1 MYVRYITIYQ
11 LNLTDLD
18 NLSTKRLEAL
28 QAEGI
33 HNVLDLLEF
42 FPRRY
47 LDRSNTQQIN
57 HLQGAGEEI
66 TVAGKITQ
74 ISMNGYGKKKRLEV
88 YITDGH
94 GTLKGVWFR
103 GAGYFRRIFKEG
115 ETVAFFG
122 QAKRY
127 GKMIS
132 IAHPEVDKISNES
145 DLEAFSRIVPIYPGS
160 KNLSKARISSGM
172 LQKWMR
178 QIMNGISVSEF
189 LPESLISDME
199 LPERSQ
205 AFRMIHFPDSHNEHK
220 RSLNRFKFEELFLF
234 EMSMEKIH
242 HTVKE
247 RGAGHVF
254 SEAGT
259 FTKHYFNEFLPFELT
274 SGQKSSLSE
283 IKNDVRSGKQM
294 NRLIQGDVGAGKTIV
309 AIGAILMALDNG
321 FQAAFLAPTEILA
334 EQHYRTLT
342 EHLKELPINIRL
354 LIGSQKKA
362 LRTDILTDIEG
373 GNAQI
378 VVGTHAIIQDQIRFH
393 KLGLAVIDEQ
403 HRFGV
408 KQRADLLNKGDHPH
422 MLVMSATPIPRSL
435 AMTVYAD
442 LDVSVIKDLPAGR
455 KPIKTAIRSDKKRD
469 DVMNFV
475 HQEVK
480 DGGQVYVVYP
490 LVEESEALDLKD
502 ATAGFEKLKKRFP
515 ELNIGLLHGRMKT
528 EEKDAI
534 MKQFISNEIQI
545 LVSTTVIEVGVD
557 VPNASIM
564 IIEHAERFGLS
575 QLHQLR
581 GRIGRGERQSYCI
594 LMPDVKVSKSGA
606 FRLKTM
612 EETNDGFRIAEA
624 DLKLRGPGDFLG
636 TKQSGLPDFKFAD
649 IVEDQFLLTQA
660 KEMAHNLL
668 DQDPD
673 LNQPENADLSR
684 VFTPYFANKV
694 KFYGL
699 G

>member
-1 MYVRYITIYQ
+1 MK
-11 LNLTDLD
+11 LSDLPY
-18 NLSTKRLEAL
+18 LSTKRLEAL
-28 QAEGI
+28 QSEGI
-33 HNVLDLLEF
+33 HSLNDLLNF

-47 LDRSNTQQIN
+47 LDRSNTQKMKF
-57 HLQGAGEEI
+57 LPGSGEEV
-66 TVAGKITQ
+66 TVAGKVVD
-74 ISMNGYGKKKRLEV
+74 ISMAGYGKKKRLEV
-88 YITDGH
+88 TLNDGT
-94 GTLKGVWFR
+94 GTVKGVWFR
-103 GAGYFRRIFKEG
+103 GVGYFSKYFKEG

-127 GKMIS
+127 GKNVS
-132 IAHPEVDKISNES
+132 IAHPEVDKISTEG
-145 DLEAFSRIVPIYPGS
+145 DLDAFSRIVPIYPGS
-160 KNLSKARISSGM
+160 KALSKARITNQMIQG
-172 LQKWMR
+172 WMKE
-178 QIMNGISVSEF
+178 ILDKTPINEF
-189 LPESLISDME
+189 LPASLISEMNF
-199 LPERSQ
+199 PERKK
-205 AFRMIHFPDSHNEHK
+205 AYFMIHFPETHNEHK
-220 RSLNRFKFEELFLF
+220 SALNRFKYEELFLF
-234 EMSMEKIH
+234 ELSMEKINF
-242 HTVKE
+242 TIKE
-247 RGAGHVF
+247 RANGH
-254 SEAGT
+254 T
-259 FTKHYFNEFLPFELT
+259 FKETGRYTSHYFNELLPFKLT
-274 SGQKSSLSE
+274 NGQKSALSQ
-283 IKNDVRSGKQM
+283 IKKDVRSGKQM
-294 NRLIQGDVGAGKTIV
+294 NRLVQGDVGAGKTIV
-309 AIGAILMALDNG
+309 AIGAMLMALDNG

-334 EQHYRTLT
+334 EQHFRTLS
-342 EHLKELPINIRL
+342 EHLKGLNVNVRL

-362 LRTDILTDIEG
+362 LRTDILTDVEG

-378 VVGTHAIIQDQIRFH
+378 VVGTHAIIQDEVRFNN
-393 KLGLAVIDEQ
+393 LGLAVIDEQ

-408 KQRADLLNKGDHPH
+408 KQRADLLNKGSHPH

-442 LDVSVIKDLPAGR
+442 LDVSVIRDLPAGR
-455 KPIKTAIRSDKKRD
+455 KPIKTAIRSQKKRE
-469 DVMNFV
+469 DVMHFV
-475 HQEVK
+475 RQEVE

-502 ATAGFEKLKKRFP
+502 ATAGYEKLKKRFP
-515 ELNIGLLHGRMKT
+515 EFKIGLLHGRMKT
-528 EEKDAI
+528 DEKDEV
-534 MKQFISNEIQI
+534 MKAFLKNKIQV

-606 FRLKTM
+606 IRLKTM

-660 KEMAHNLL
+660 KEKAKALL
-668 DQDPD
+668 SQDPE
-673 LNQPENADLSR
+673 LQLKEHAKLAV
-684 VFTPYFANKV
+684 VFEPYFKE
-694 KFYGL
+694 KEQFYGM

>member
-1 MYVRYITIYQ
+1 MK
-11 LNLTDLD
+11 LTDLD

-28 QAEGI
+28 QSEGI
-33 HNVLDLLEF
+33 QNIPDLLEF

-74 ISMNGYGKKKRLEV
+74 ITMNGYGRKKRLEV

-103 GAGYFRRIFKEG
+103 GAGYFKRIFKEG

-160 KNLSKARISSGM
+160 KGLSKARITSGM
-172 LQKWMR
+172 LQNWMQ
-178 QIMNGISVSEF
+178 QIMNEISISEY
-189 LPESLISDME
+189 LPEDLLSEMM

-220 RSLNRFKFEELFLF
+220 KALNRFKFEELFLF
-234 EMSMEKIH
+234 ELSMEKIH
-242 HTVKE
+242 HTVKK
-247 RGAGHVF
+247 RNTGHLF
-254 SEAGT
+254 GEAGT
-259 FTKHYFNEFLPFELT
+259 FTKHYFNEYLPFELT

-309 AIGAILMALDNG
+309 AIGAMLMALDNG

-342 EHLKELPINIRL
+342 DHLKALPINIRL

-378 VVGTHAIIQDQIRFH
+378 VVGTHAIIQDQVRFH

-442 LDVSVIKDLPAGR
+442 LDVSIIRDLPAGR
-455 KPIKTAIRSDKKRD
+455 KPIKTAIRSDKKRE

-475 HQEVK
+475 RQEVL

-515 ELNIGLLHGRMKT
+515 DFDIGLLHGRMKT
-528 EEKDAI
+528 EEKDEV
-534 MKQFISNEIQI
+534 MKQFINNEIQI

-557 VPNASIM
+557 VPNASVM

-581 GRIGRGERQSYCI
+581 GRIGRGQRQSYCI

-606 FRLKTM
+606 YRLKTI
-612 EETNDGFRIAEA
+612 EETNDGFKIAEA

-636 TKQSGLPDFKFAD
+636 TKQSGLPDFKHAD
-649 IVEDQFLLTQA
+649 IIEDQFLLTQA
-660 KEMAHNLL
+660 KEKAKTLL
-668 DQDPD
+668 DNDPELRD
-673 LNQPENADLSR
+673 SENSELGK
-684 VFTPYFANKV
+684 VFVPYFKEKV
-694 KFYGL
+694 KFYGM

>member
-1 MYVRYITIYQ
+1 MKLI
-11 LNLTDLD
+11 DLP
-18 NLSTKRLEAL
+18 NLSSKRLQAL
-28 QAEGI
+28 AGEGI
-33 HNVLDLLEF
+33 TSVGDLITF

-47 LDRSNTQQIN
+47 LDRSNTQEIKF
-57 HLQGAGEEI
+57 LPGSGEEI
-66 TVAGKITQ
+66 TVAGKVTNIN
-74 ISMNGYGKKKRLEV
+74 MAGYGRKKRLEV
-88 YITDGH
+88 TINDGT
-94 GTLKGVWFR
+94 GSVKGVWFR
-103 GAGYFRRIFKEG
+103 GVGYFSKYFKKG
-115 ETVAFFG
+115 DTVAFFG

-127 GKMIS
+127 GKSIS
-132 IAHPEVDKISNES
+132 IAHPEVDKISSEG
-145 DLEAFSRIVPIYPGS
+145 DLDSFSRIIPIYPGS
-160 KNLSKARISSGM
+160 KALSKARITSKIIQG
-172 LQKWMR
+172 WMEYILKNR
-178 QIMNGISVSEF
+178 TFSEF
-189 LPESLISDME
+189 LPSFILDEHHFPLRND
-199 LPERSQ
+199 
-205 AFRMIHFPDSHNEHK
+205 AFRMIHFPESHNEHK
-220 RSLNRFKFEELFLF
+220 NALNRFKFEELFLF
-234 EMSMEKIH
+234 ELSMEKINY
-242 HTVKE
+242 TVKE
-247 RGAGHVF
+247 RASGHLF
-254 SEAGT
+254 NQTGK
-259 FTKHYFNEFLPFELT
+259 FTTTYFNELLPFELT
-274 SGQKSSLSE
+274 DGQKTALHE

-309 AIGAILMALDNG
+309 AIGAMLMALDNG

-334 EQHYRTLT
+334 EQHYRTLA
-342 EHLKELPINIRL
+342 EHLKELDVNVRL
-354 LIGSQKKA
+354 LIGSQNKA
-362 LRTDILTDIEG
+362 LRTDILTDIVG
-373 GNAQI
+373 GSAQI
-378 VVGTHAIIQDQIRFH
+378 VVGTHAIIQESVRFQN
-393 KLGLAVIDEQ
+393 LGLAVIDEQ

-408 KQRADLLNKGDHPH
+408 KQRADLLNKGSHPH

-442 LDVSVIKDLPAGR
+442 LDVSIIRDLPAGR
-455 KPIKTAIRSDKKRD
+455 KPIKTAIRSQKKRE
-469 DVMNFV
+469 DVMHFV
-475 HQEVK
+475 RQEVE

-515 ELNIGLLHGRMKT
+515 EFSIGLLHGRMKT
-528 EEKDAI
+528 EEKEKV
-534 MKQFISNEIQI
+534 MKAFLKNEIQI

-649 IVEDQFLLTQA
+649 IVEDQFLLSQA
-660 KEMAHNLL
+660 KEQAKMLL
-668 DQDPD
+668 TKDPE
-673 LNQPENADLSR
+673 LQSADNKHLAT
-684 VFTPYFANKV
+684 VFSPYFKEKV
-694 KFYGL
+694 QFYDL

>member
-259 FTKHYFNEFLPFELT
+259 FTKHYFNEFLPFDLT

-378 VVGTHAIIQDQIRFH
+378 VVGTHAIIQDQVRFH

>member
-1 MYVRYITIYQ
+1 MK
-11 LNLTDLD
+11 LTDLD

-28 QAEGI
+28 QSEGI
-33 HNVLDLLEF
+33 QKVTDLLEF

-88 YITDGH
+88 YISDGH

-103 GAGYFRRIFKEG
+103 GAGYFKRIFKEG

-132 IAHPEVDKISNES
+132 IAHPEVDKISNDS
-145 DLEAFSRIVPIYPGS
+145 NLEAFTRIVPIYPGS
-160 KNLSKARISSGM
+160 KGLSKARITSGM
-172 LQKWMR
+172 LQNWMR
-178 QIMNGISVSEF
+178 QIINDTSIPEF
-189 LPESLISDME
+189 LPESILSDMNF
-199 LPERSQ
+199 PERPQ

-220 RSLNRFKFEELFLF
+220 KALNRFKFEELFLF

-247 RGAGHVF
+247 RGSGHIF

-274 SGQKSSLSE
+274 KGQKSSLSE

-342 EHLKELPINIRL
+342 DHLKALPINIRL

-378 VVGTHAIIQDQIRFH
+378 VVGTHAIIQDQVRFH

-408 KQRADLLNKGDHPH
+408 KQRADLLNKGDRPH

-442 LDVSVIKDLPAGR
+442 LDVSVIRDLPAGR
-455 KPIKTAIRSDKKRD
+455 KPIKTAIRSDKKRE

-475 HQEVK
+475 RQEVQ
-480 DGGQVYVVYP
+480 DGGQIYVVYP

-502 ATAGFEKLKKRFP
+502 ATAGFERLKKRFP
-515 ELNIGLLHGRMKT
+515 EFGIGLLHGRMKT
-528 EEKDAI
+528 EEKDAV
-534 MKQFISNEIQI
+534 MKQFINNEIQI

-557 VPNASIM
+557 VPNASVM

-581 GRIGRGERQSYCI
+581 GRIGRGKRQSYCI

-606 FRLKTM
+606 YRLKTM

-649 IVEDQFLLTQA
+649 IMEDQFLLTQA
-660 KEMAHNLL
+660 KEISHELL
-668 DQDPD
+668 AQDPNLTSPQNSD
-673 LNQPENADLSR
+673 LKK
-684 VFTPYFANKV
+684 VFGPYFQDKV
-694 KFYGL
+694 RFYGL

>member
-1 MYVRYITIYQ
+1 MK
-11 LNLTDLD
+11 LTDLN

-28 QAEGI
+28 QSEGI
-33 HNVLDLLEF
+33 RNVPELLDF

-57 HLQGAGEEI
+57 HLQGAGEEV
-66 TVAGKITQ
+66 TVAGKVTQ

-88 YITDGH
+88 YINDGH

-103 GAGYFRRIFKEG
+103 GAGYFKRIFKEG

-132 IAHPEVDKISNES
+132 IAHPEVDKISSET
-145 DLEAFSRIVPIYPGS
+145 DLEAFSRIIPIYPGS
-160 KNLSKARISSGM
+160 KNLSKSRINSSM
-172 LQKWMR
+172 IQKWME
-178 QIMNGISVSEF
+178 QILNKKLVSEF
-189 LPESLISDME
+189 LPDSLLTEME
-199 LPERSQ
+199 FPERSQ
-205 AFRMIHFPDSHNEHK
+205 AYRMIHFPDSHSEHK
-220 RSLNRFKFEELFLF
+220 MALNRFKFEELFLF

-247 RGAGHVF
+247 RGAGHL
-254 SEAGT
+254 
-259 FTKHYFNEFLPFELT
+259 FTETGSYTKRYFNELLPFELT
-274 SGQKSSLSE
+274 NGQKTSLSE
-283 IKNDVRSGKQM
+283 IKRDVRSGKQM
-294 NRLIQGDVGAGKTIV
+294 NRLIQGDVGAGKTVV

-334 EQHYRTLT
+334 EQHYRTLS
-342 EHLKELPINIRL
+342 EHLKDLSVNIRL
-354 LIGSQKKA
+354 LTGSQKKA

-378 VVGTHAIIQDQIRFH
+378 VVGTHAIIQDQVNFH
-393 KLGLAVIDEQ
+393 NLGLAVIDEQ

-408 KQRADLLNKGDHPH
+408 KQRADLLNKGEHPH

-442 LDVSVIKDLPAGR
+442 LDVSIIKDLPAGR
-455 KPIKTAIRSDKKRD
+455 IPIKTAIRSDKKREGI
-469 DVMNFV
+469 MNFAR
-475 HQEVK
+475 QEIQ

-502 ATAGFEKLKKRFP
+502 ATAGFERLKKRFP
-515 ELNIGLLHGRMKT
+515 EIDIGLLHGRMKT
-528 EEKDAI
+528 EEKDAV
-534 MKQFISNEIQI
+534 MKRFINNEIQI

-557 VPNASIM
+557 VPNASVM

-660 KEMAHNLL
+660 KEKAQELL
-668 DQDPD
+668 DEDPKLKSPLNSD
-673 LNQPENADLSR
+673 LAE
-684 VFTPYFANKV
+684 VFNPYFENKV

>member
-1 MYVRYITIYQ
+1 M
-11 LNLTDLD
+11 
-18 NLSTKRLEAL
+18 NLSDLSNLSSKRLEAL
-28 QAEGI
+28 SNEGI
-33 HNVLDLLEF
+33 KEVYDLLNF

-47 LDRSNTQQIN
+47 LDRSNTQKIKY
-57 HLQGAGEEI
+57 LAGSGEEVTI
-66 TVAGKITQ
+66 AGKVTD
-74 ISMNGYGKKKRLEV
+74 ISTAGYGKKKRLEV
-88 YITDGH
+88 YINDGT
-94 GTLKGVWFR
+94 GMVKGVWFR
-103 GAGYFRRIFKEG
+103 GVGYFSKFFKEG

-122 QAKRY
+122 PAKRY
-127 GKMIS
+127 GKSIS
-132 IAHPEVDKISNES
+132 IAHPEVDKISSEG
-145 DLEAFSRIVPIYPGS
+145 DLDSFSRIFPIYPGS
-160 KNLSKARISSGM
+160 KALSKARITSK
-172 LQKWMR
+172 LVQQWMEE
-178 QIMNGISVSEF
+178 ILNKHTFDEF
-189 LPESLISDME
+189 LPDQLLSEFKFPRRQE
-199 LPERSQ
+199 
-205 AFRMIHFPDSHNEHK
+205 AYRMIHFPESHNEHK
-220 RSLNRFKFEELFLF
+220 NALNRFKFEELFLF
-234 EMSMEKIH
+234 ELSMEKINY
-242 HTVKE
+242 TIKE
-247 RGAGHVF
+247 RANGHVF
-254 SEAGT
+254 NETGT
-259 FTKHYFNEFLPFELT
+259 YTSRYFNELLPFELT
-274 SGQKSSLSE
+274 DGQRSSLAE
-283 IKNDVRSGKQM
+283 IKTDVRSGRQM

-309 AIGAILMALDNG
+309 AIGAMLMALDNG

-334 EQHYRTLT
+334 EQHYRTLAD
-342 EHLKELPINIRL
+342 HLKELDINVRL
-354 LIGSQKKA
+354 LVGSQKKA
-362 LRTDILTDIEG
+362 LRTDILTDTEG

-378 VVGTHAIIQDQIRFH
+378 VVGTHAIIQDDVRFH
-393 KLGLAVIDEQ
+393 NLGLAVIDEQ

-408 KQRADLLNKGDHPH
+408 QQRADLLNKGSHPH

-442 LDVSVIKDLPAGR
+442 LDVSIIRDMPAGR
-455 KPIKTAIRSDKKRD
+455 KPIKTAIRSNKKRE
-469 DVMNFV
+469 DVYNFV
-475 HQEVK
+475 QQEVK

-515 ELNIGLLHGRMKT
+515 DFNIGLLHGRMKT
-528 EEKDAI
+528 EEKDAV
-534 MKQFISNEIQI
+534 MRAFINNEIQI

-557 VPNASIM
+557 VANASIM

-660 KEMAHNLL
+660 KDKAKELL
-668 DQDPD
+668 GSDPD
-673 LNQPENADLSR
+673 LQTPQNSDLEK
-684 VFTPYFANKV
+684 VFTPYFKEKV
-694 KFYGL
+694 QFYGM

>member
-1 MYVRYITIYQ
+1 MK
-11 LNLTDLD
+11 LTDLD
-18 NLSTKRLEAL
+18 NLSTKRLESL
-28 QAEGI
+28 QSEGI
-33 HNVLDLLEF
+33 HTVFDLLNF

-57 HLQGAGEEI
+57 HLKGAGEEV
-66 TVAGKITQ
+66 TVAGKITD

-88 YITDGH
+88 IISDGH
-94 GTLKGVWFR
+94 GSLKGVWFR
-103 GAGYFRRIFKEG
+103 GAGYFKRIFKEG

-160 KNLSKARISSGM
+160 KALSKSRITSG
-172 LQKWMR
+172 LIQTWMR
-178 QIMNGISVSEF
+178 QIMNKVSISEYLPVSLLTEQNF
-189 LPESLISDME
+189 
-199 LPERSQ
+199 PERSQ
-205 AFRMIHFPDSHNEHK
+205 AYRMIHFPDSHNEHK
-220 RSLNRFKFEELFLF
+220 KALNRFKFEELLLF
-234 EMSMEKIH
+234 ELSMEKIN

-247 RGAGHVF
+247 RGQGHIF
-254 SEAGT
+254 ENTGHY
-259 FTKHYFNEFLPFELT
+259 TKTYFNELLPFELT
-274 SGQKSSLSE
+274 KGQRTSLSE
-283 IKNDVRSGKQM
+283 IKADVRSGKQM

-309 AIGAILMALDNG
+309 AIGAMLMALDNG

-334 EQHYRTLT
+334 EQHYRTLSD
-342 EHLKELPINIRL
+342 HLQEMDINVRL

-362 LRTDILTDIEG
+362 LRTDILTDVEG

-378 VVGTHAIIQDQIRFH
+378 VVGTHAIIQDEVRFH
-393 KLGLAVIDEQ
+393 NLGLAVIDEQ

-408 KQRADLLNKGDHPH
+408 KQRADLLNKGNHPH

-442 LDVSVIKDLPAGR
+442 LDVSVIKDMPAGR
-455 KPIKTAIRSDKKRD
+455 KPIKTAIRLHKKRE

-475 HQEVK
+475 RQEVQ

-502 ATAGFEKLKKRFP
+502 ATAGFERLKERFP
-515 ELNIGLLHGRMKT
+515 EFGVGLLHGRMKT
-528 EEKDAI
+528 EEKEAV
-534 MKQFISNEIQI
+534 MKRFINNEIQI

-581 GRIGRGERQSYCI
+581 GRIGRGKRQSYCI
-594 LMPDVKVSKSGA
+594 LMPDVKVSKAGA

-660 KEMAHNLL
+660 KEKAHQLLNEDPNLSGSENT
-668 DQDPD
+668 D
-673 LNQPENADLSR
+673 LGR
-684 VFTPYFANKV
+684 VFKPYFEEKV